1 MTWNK
6 NILTGVIVII
16 SCAVLWFIVIP
27 NQIQLP
33 EDSIYPKLLIGWLG
47 INALILI
54 LQNIKKQKAK
64 SAERDELS
72 LIAVSRVNAL
82 YFLALIAITFIGFY
96 LPALFFLILAMIS
109 MGERN
114 WRKIAITA
122 PVVIL
127 IIYLMM
133 EVILK
138 YPLP

>member
-6 NILTGVIVII
+6 NILTGIIVII
-16 SCAVLWFIVIP
+16 SCAVLWFVIIP

-33 EDSIYPKLLIGWLG
+33 EDSIYPKLLIGWIG
-47 INALILI
+47 INALILV
-54 LQNIKKQKAK
+54 LQNIKKLKTT
-64 SAERDELS
+64 SDEHDELS
-72 LIAVSRVNAL
+72 LIAVCTTNSL

-96 LPALFFLILAMIS
+96 LPALLFLILAMIS

-114 WRKIAITA
+114 WRKIVITA
-122 PVVIL
+122 PVVIS

>member
-6 NILTGVIVII
+6 NILTGIIVII
-16 SCAVLWFIVIP
+16 SCAVLWFVIIP

-33 EDSIYPKLLIGWLG
+33 EDSIYPKLLIGWIG
-47 INALILI
+47 INALILV
-54 LQNIKKQKAK
+54 LQNIKKLKTT
-64 SAERDELS
+64 SDEHDELS
-72 LIAVSRVNAL
+72 LIAVCTTNSL

-96 LPALFFLILAMIS
+96 LPALLFLILAMIIV
-109 MGERN
+109 GERN
-114 WRKIAITA
+114 WRKIVITA
-122 PVVIL
+122 PVVIS